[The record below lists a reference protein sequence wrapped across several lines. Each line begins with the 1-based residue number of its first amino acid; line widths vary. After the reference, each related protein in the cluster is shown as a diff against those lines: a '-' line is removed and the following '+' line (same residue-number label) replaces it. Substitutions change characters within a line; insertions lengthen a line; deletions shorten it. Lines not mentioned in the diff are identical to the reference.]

1 MKLNHLHIAVPD
13 VKMAQKFYEDFFDM
27 TLAFNHGNG
36 VFLKDTTGF
45 LLAIDPILEGTTVNL
60 PSWYHHG
67 FCLDNAEQVKT
78 IYLKMKA
85 AGVEMSRDYQEFGDS
100 AANFY
105 CWSPGPI
112 QCEVSWN
119 RDDESSTSD

>member
-13 VKMAQKFYEDFFDM
+13 VKKAKQYYEDFFGM
-27 TLAFNHGNG
+27 SLAFDHGDG
-36 VFLKDTTGF
+36 IFLKDENGF
-45 LLAIDPILEGTTVNL
+45 LMAIDPLPAGTNANL

-67 FCLDNAEQVKT
+67 FCVESADVVKS

-85 AGVEMSRDYQEFGDS
+85 AGVEMVRDYKEFGDS

-112 QCEVSWN
+112 QLEVSWN
-119 RDDESSTSD
+119 RDDD